1 MRFLQVF
8 FMKPLCESLARP
20 GAAQRQCSIHEPS
33 ISSQAELPTDM
44 RQRTYHHPRCPQD
57 DANHPADLLHT
68 PRRRPVGDVPTR
80 VVSGQRLDDER
91 EIITIGFVDVAPEDL
106 RAGFERVAEQE
117 QVRHDRID
125 EDVEPEMT
133 RTFYLQV
140 GDDDLS

>member
-1 MRFLQVF
+1 MVLAVF
-8 FMKPLCESLARP
+8 VRRLREGK
-20 GAAQRQCSIHEPS
+20 
-33 ISSQAELPTDM
+33 
-44 RQRTYHHPRCPQD
+44 TY
-57 DANHPADLLHT
+57 ADF
-68 PRRRPVGDVPTR
+68 REAWMADRGFGVPTR

-125 EDVEPEMT
+125 EVVAPGMT